1 MEKEYEKR
9 DYNQE
14 ALSSVN
20 RTLNFRLTVRDN
32 VVGQGQTNFDDVV
45 VTVANKTALN
55 VADEAT
61 EQMNI
66 VMSVIAIIA
75 IIFLGPEKL
84 PEAMVKGAKFFK
96 SFKNS
101 INDVKSSFEQE
112 MKIQEL
118 KEEALTYK
126 KKLDEATSS
135 ARKVITFDELEEIK
149 KTTQGV
155 NDSFKEL
162 ENSVKESASLEAP
175 KTVTTPETIQVQAV
189 EKPKETKKEENV

>member
-1 MEKEYEKR
+1 MFGMGIGE
-9 DYNQE
+9 
-14 ALSSVN
+14 L
-20 RTLNFRLTVRDN
+20 L
-32 VVGQGQTNFDDVV
+32 
-45 VTVANKTALN
+45 
-55 VADEAT
+55 
-61 EQMNI
+61 
-66 VMSVIAIIA
+66 VIAIVA

-84 PEAMVKGAKFFK
+84 PDAMVKGAKFFK

-126 KKLDEATSS
+126 KKLDEAATS

-155 NDSFKEL
+155 NDSLKEL
-162 ENSVKESASLEAP
+162 ENSVKESASLE
-175 KTVTTPETIQVQAV
+175 TTTPVTAAPEPIQVQVV

>member
-1 MEKEYEKR
+1 MFGMGIGE
-9 DYNQE
+9 
-14 ALSSVN
+14 L
-20 RTLNFRLTVRDN
+20 L
-32 VVGQGQTNFDDVV
+32 
-45 VTVANKTALN
+45 
-55 VADEAT
+55 
-61 EQMNI
+61 
-66 VMSVIAIIA
+66 VIAIVA

-84 PEAMVKGAKFFK
+84 PDAMVKGAKFFK

-126 KKLDEATSS
+126 KKLDEAATS

-155 NDSFKEL
+155 NDSLKEL
-162 ENSVKESASLEAP
+162 ENSVKESASLE
-175 KTVTTPETIQVQAV
+175 TTTPVAAAPEPIQVQV
-189 EKPKETKKEENV
+189 LEKPKETKKEENV

>member
-1 MEKEYEKR
+1 MFGMGIGEI
-9 DYNQE
+9 
-14 ALSSVN
+14 L
-20 RTLNFRLTVRDN
+20 
-32 VVGQGQTNFDDVV
+32 
-45 VTVANKTALN
+45 
-55 VADEAT
+55 
-61 EQMNI
+61 
-66 VMSVIAIIA
+66 VIAIIA

-118 KEEALTYK
+118 KDEALTYK
-126 KKLDEATSS
+126 KKLDEVATS

-155 NDSFKEL
+155 NDSLKEL
-162 ENSVKESASLEAP
+162 EDSVKESVTLDTTATSEIASEP
-175 KTVTTPETIQVQAV
+175 IQVQIV
-189 EKPKETKKEENV
+189 EKPKETKKEDNV